1 MTNAPANPPLM
12 QSQIYDD
19 SNRVN
24 KWIKKSQEDNVQIPV
39 IWLDEVQYRHEIYIK
54 MKWNETTNIM
64 TAILHLL
71 IKNYNN

>member
-19 SNRVN
+19 SDRVN

-39 IWLDEVQYRHEIYIK
+39 I
-54 MKWNETTNIM
+54 
-64 TAILHLL
+64 
-71 IKNYNN
+71 